1 MMLKFLLLFLCT
13 FAPLGHSESE
23 TYRQLRL
30 FSEVFRYVR
39 SQSVKPISDE
49 ALIEY
54 AIQGMLNGVDG
65 YSSYISPDK
74 YQEVLN
80 NLKGEFGG
88 IGIEFASVD
97 GKIVILSPVDDSP
110 AVQAGLAAGDE
121 LLEIDGQPV
130 VGLSLSEIRDKIKG
144 QLNEPLSLKIRRK
157 DVLLSFELRR
167 SKIILKPVKSSF
179 SKGILFLRI
188 SHFSKNVGQS
198 VRTLLKSH
206 SQGLKGIIL
215 DLRNN
220 PGGILEEALDITN
233 IFLSTEKIVSIK
245 TRNPKN
251 DQIYYAHPQKC
262 LLPRIPL
269 LVLVNKGTAS
279 SAEIVAAALKD
290 HKRAILIGETTFG
303 KGSVQTILPI
313 PPGYSAIQLTT
324 GLYYTPS
331 GTSLDKRGILSHVH
345 CQDDVSFSQNRDAI
359 RERAEKS
366 MSSEFYF
373 KPASGSS
380 RKGTKQPSRPKTSP
394 PKKPGP
400 AKK

>member
-1 MMLKFLLLFLCT
+1 MLKFFLFFLCT
-13 FAPLGHSESE
+13 LAPLVHSESE

-49 ALIEY
+49 ALIEH

-74 YQEVLN
+74 YQEVMN

-88 IGIEFASVD
+88 IGIEFASVE
-97 GKIVILSPVDDSP
+97 GKIVILSPLDDSP
-110 AVQAGLAAGDE
+110 AVQAGMAAGDQ
-121 LLEIDGQPV
+121 LIEIDDQPV

-157 DVLLSFELRR
+157 DALLSFQLRR
-167 SKIILKPVKSSF
+167 SKIVLKPVRSSF

-188 SHFSKNVGQS
+188 SHFSENVGQS

-206 SQGLKGIIL
+206 IQGLKGIIL

-245 TRNPKN
+245 TRNPKD
-251 DQIYYAHPQKC
+251 DQTYHAHPQKC
-262 LLPRIPL
+262 LLPRVPL

-290 HKRAILIGETTFG
+290 HKRAILIGEKSFG

-324 GLYYTPS
+324 GLYYTPL
-331 GTSLDKRGILSHVH
+331 GTSLDKRGILPHTH
-345 CQDDVSFSQNRDAI
+345 CKDEISPNQNRDAI
-359 RERAEKS
+359 KEKAESS
-366 MSSEFYF
+366 MALGFYF
-373 KPASGSS
+373 KAGSGESGKEIKQTPLAKATAQKTQDP
-380 RKGTKQPSRPKTSP
+380 RKK
-394 PKKPGP
+394 
-400 AKK
+400 